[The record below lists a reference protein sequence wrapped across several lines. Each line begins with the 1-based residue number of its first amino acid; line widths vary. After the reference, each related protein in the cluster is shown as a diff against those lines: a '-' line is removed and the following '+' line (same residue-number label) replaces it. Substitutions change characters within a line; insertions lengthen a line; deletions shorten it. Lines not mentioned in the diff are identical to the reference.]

1 MEAKA
6 KDCDTYDGGTG
17 RRVEK
22 KKGSRAVGATRHSWR
37 THPTVTENGQR
48 SKSKVPTRPS
58 LYASSRSML
67 LVKVRY
73 VVLTPLLLNCA
84 QVKCW

>member
-22 KKGSRAVGATRHSWR
+22 KKGASRAVGATRHSWR

-48 SKSKVPTRPS
+48 TKSKVPTR
-58 LYASSRSML
+58 SML
-67 LVKVRY
+67 LVKRY
-73 VVLTPLLLNCA
+73 AMSFLHLCY
-84 QVKCW
+84 